1 VRGHIS
7 LARISGSLPLE
18 VPIDGAALH
27 EMAPRS
33 AHRADND
40 FLVSDGGCEG
50 RIRLFYKNSERKEL
64 EFSAVGREVCYATT
78 QGAVEIRRGGDN
90 ANVIFRQGR

>member
-40 FLVSDGGCEG
+40 LLLLEGGYTASMN
-50 RIRLFYKNSERKEL
+50 LFYKKSE
-64 EFSAVGREVCYATT
+64 
-78 QGAVEIRRGGDN
+78 
-90 ANVIFRQGR
+90 